1 MDHSSTQRRLYDLF
15 NAGDI
20 DGFGGLLATTSSSP
34 RKLPALAPA
43 RDGAWSSFAC
53 TAGRSRI

>member
-20 DGFGGLLATTSSSP
+20 DGFGGLLADDFVEP
-34 RKLPALAPA
+34 
-43 RDGAWSSFAC
+43 
-53 TAGRSRI
+53 